1 MNKGFYLKMAWGN
14 IRKNRNIYLPYLL
27 AASVMTALFYIQ
39 GSLCDM
45 VDISGM
51 KGKRMMSSLLG
62 ISTPI
67 TGIFSLVILFY
78 VNSFVMK
85 QRKKEFGLYNVLG
98 MEKRHLVRLM
108 SVEILLVAVFSLVF
122 GISGGAL
129 FSQLFFLIFYKMIRM
144 EADLTMV
151 IPRGAVIETL
161 TLFGILFCLV
171 LLYDIVAVIR
181 TRPVELLKSES
192 QGEREPKVHGL
203 AALIGVAALTGGYVI
218 AQKVESP
225 MEAMLWFFAAALLV
239 IIGTYGLF
247 MAGSIALL
255 KWMKKRECF
264 YYRPSSFISV
274 SGMLYRMKQNA
285 AGLAGICILSTMVMV
300 TIGASLCI
308 FSGVGEGV
316 REEYPREYFL
326 QMHYSE
332 DLKPET
338 YQDTTSDVK
347 KLVEAQMEENG
358 SRVEN
363 MMSYTRCNMV
373 YRKGKDGYEA
383 EMGDL
388 ADTNDYE
395 NLVYVQYLLRE
406 DYEANTGK
414 KTEIPDD
421 VAAFYESEEGLIPGE
436 TLLFGDYSIKGK
448 RLEEPVETAVASRY
462 SGIKKRVQVLL
473 PGIEEM
479 EKLTESLGKNF
490 ETYYGLEEGEGP
502 GAMYFLG
509 WNWYFDI
516 SGKQEPAEEFLEKL
530 RSSWETEKASE
541 WAYIS
546 TFQNR
551 TEEEE
556 YLFQEYGTILFI
568 GFFLGMI
575 FLLATVLIIYYKQV
589 TEGYDDRK
597 RFVIMQDIGLSQAE
611 VKKTIRTQVLLVF
624 FLPLGAAGLHMAM
637 AFKVLVKMMA
647 LFSAYNIKLFSL
659 AYEEITLRQYSRY
672 LIFTVLGDHKTVSGF
687 SENFLMEKSFWN
699 R

>member
-308 FSGVGEGV
+308 FSGVSEGV

-363 MMSYTRCNMV
+363 MLSYTRCNMV

-568 GFFLGMI
+568 GFFLGLI

-659 AYEEITLRQYSRY
+659 CIGLTVAVFALVYFLVYTITARIYY
-672 LIFTVLGDHKTVSGF
+672 KIVS
-687 SENFLMEKSFWN
+687 NA

>member
-108 SVEILLVAVFSLVF
+108 SVEILLVAVFSLFF

-151 IPRGAVIETL
+151 IPRGAVTETL

-181 TRPVELLKSES
+181 TRPVELLRSES

-203 AALIGVAALTGGYVI
+203 AALIGVAALIGGYVI

-308 FSGVGEGV
+308 FSGVSEGV

-363 MMSYTRCNMV
+363 MLSYTRCNMV

-448 RLEEPVETAVASRY
+448 RLEEPVETAVASWY

-659 AYEEITLRQYSRY
+659 CIGL
-672 LIFTVLGDHKTVSGF
+672 TVAVFALVYFLVYTVTARIYYKIVS
-687 SENFLMEKSFWN
+687 NA

>member
-363 MMSYTRCNMV
+363 MLSYTRCNMV

-388 ADTNDYE
+388 ADTNDYK

-568 GFFLGMI
+568 GFFLGLI

-659 AYEEITLRQYSRY
+659 CIGL
-672 LIFTVLGDHKTVSGF
+672 TVAVFALVYFLVYTVTARIYYKIVS
-687 SENFLMEKSFWN
+687 NA

>member
-239 IIGTYGLF
+239 IVGTYGLF

-255 KWMKKRECF
+255 KWMKKRERF

-308 FSGVGEGV
+308 FSSVGEGI

-326 QMHYSE
+326 QMHYYME
-332 DLKPET
+332 DMKPET

-363 MMSYTRCNMV
+363 MLSYTRCNMV

-502 GAMYFLG
+502 SATYFLG
-509 WNWYFDI
+509 WNYYFDI

-546 TFQNR
+546 AFQNR

-568 GFFLGMI
+568 GFFLGLI

-659 AYEEITLRQYSRY
+659 CIGLTVAVFALVYFLVYTITARIYY
-672 LIFTVLGDHKTVSGF
+672 KIVS
-687 SENFLMEKSFWN
+687 NA

>member
-108 SVEILLVAVFSLVF
+108 SVEILLVAVFSLIF

-181 TRPVELLKSES
+181 TRPVELLRSES

-308 FSGVGEGV
+308 FSGVSEGV

-363 MMSYTRCNMV
+363 MLSYTRCNMV

-509 WNWYFDI
+509 WNYYFDI

-659 AYEEITLRQYSRY
+659 CIGLTVAVFALVYFLVYTITARIYY
-672 LIFTVLGDHKTVSGF
+672 KIVS
-687 SENFLMEKSFWN
+687 KA

>member
-239 IIGTYGLF
+239 IVGTYGLF

-308 FSGVGEGV
+308 FSGVSEGV

-363 MMSYTRCNMV
+363 MLSYTRCNMV

-448 RLEEPVETAVASRY
+448 RLEEPVETAVASWY

-568 GFFLGMI
+568 GFFLGLI

-659 AYEEITLRQYSRY
+659 CIGL
-672 LIFTVLGDHKTVSGF
+672 TVAVFALVYFLVYTVTARIYYKIVS
-687 SENFLMEKSFWN
+687 NA

>member
-151 IPRGAVIETL
+151 IPRGAVTETL

-316 REEYPREYFL
+316 RQEYPREYFL

-363 MMSYTRCNMV
+363 MLSYTRCNMV

-388 ADTNDYE
+388 ADTNDYK

-414 KTEIPDD
+414 KTELPDD

-568 GFFLGMI
+568 GFFLGLI

-659 AYEEITLRQYSRY
+659 CIGL
-672 LIFTVLGDHKTVSGF
+672 TVAVFALVYFLVYTVTARIYYKIVSNV
-687 SENFLMEKSFWN
+687 STVNIK
-699 R
+699 

>member
-1 MNKGFYLKMAWGN
+1 MRKTMFFKMAAGN
-14 IRKNRNIYLPYLL
+14 LKKNCQVYLPFILTLTGMAAIFDIMGALAVSPALDFMLGGGFMREILL
-27 AASVMTALFYIQ
+27 MGERIV
-39 GSLCDM
+39 
-45 VDISGM
+45 
-51 KGKRMMSSLLG
+51 
-62 ISTPI
+62 
-67 TGIFSLVILFY
+67 GIFSLIFLFY
-78 VNSFVMK
+78 TNSFLLK
-85 QRKKEFGLYNVLG
+85 RRKKEFGLYHILG
-98 MEKRHLVRLM
+98 MEKRHVALILVLELFYTVLLGLGLGLLAGTVFYKAVLLLLCRILHAPRILGFEF
-108 SVEILLVAVFSLVF
+108 SVSAFTETVVLF
-122 GISGGAL
+122 GMV
-129 FSQLFFLIFYKMIRM
+129 FFLLAIYGVRQIFRS
-144 EADLTMV
+144 
-151 IPRGAVIETL
+151 ET
-161 TLFGILFCLV
+161 T
-171 LLYDIVAVIR
+171 
-181 TRPVELLKSES
+181 ELLKSN
-192 QGEREPKVHGL
+192 QTAEREPKNRWFLVLVGL
-203 AALIGVAALTGGYVI
+203 VSLGAGYYLAVTI
-218 AQKVESP
+218 ESP
-225 MEAMLWFFAAALLV
+225 LGAIAYFFLAVVLV
-239 IIGTYGLF
+239 IIGTYCLF
-247 MAGSIALL
+247 TAGSIFIL
-255 KWMKKRECF
+255 KMLKKNKG
-264 YYRPSSFISV
+264 YYYQSRHFTSV

-363 MMSYTRCNMV
+363 MLSYTRCNMV

-659 AYEEITLRQYSRY
+659 CIGL
-672 LIFTVLGDHKTVSGF
+672 TVAVFALVYFLVYTVTARIYYKIVS
-687 SENFLMEKSFWN
+687 NA

>member
-203 AALIGVAALTGGYVI
+203 AALIGVAALIGGYVI

-363 MMSYTRCNMV
+363 MLSYTRCNMV

-448 RLEEPVETAVASRY
+448 RLEEPVETAVASWY

-659 AYEEITLRQYSRY
+659 CIGLTVAVFALVYFLVYTITARIYY
-672 LIFTVLGDHKTVSGF
+672 KIVS
-687 SENFLMEKSFWN
+687 NT

>member
-239 IIGTYGLF
+239 IVGTYGLF

-308 FSGVGEGV
+308 FSGVSEGV

-363 MMSYTRCNMV
+363 MLSYTRCNMV

-448 RLEEPVETAVASRY
+448 RLEEPVETAVASWY

-502 GAMYFLG
+502 SATYFLG
-509 WNWYFDI
+509 WNYYFDI

-659 AYEEITLRQYSRY
+659 CIGL
-672 LIFTVLGDHKTVSGF
+672 TVAVFALVYFLVYTVTARIYYKIVS
-687 SENFLMEKSFWN
+687 NA

>member
-151 IPRGAVIETL
+151 IPRGAVTETL

-363 MMSYTRCNMV
+363 MLSYTRCNMV

-414 KTEIPDD
+414 KIEIPDD

-516 SGKQEPAEEFLEKL
+516 SGKQEPAEEFLEKF

-659 AYEEITLRQYSRY
+659 CIGLTVAVFALVYFLVYIITARIYY
-672 LIFTVLGDHKTVSGF
+672 KIVS
-687 SENFLMEKSFWN
+687 NA

>member
-363 MMSYTRCNMV
+363 MLSYTRCNMV

-448 RLEEPVETAVASRY
+448 RLEEPVETAVASWY

-659 AYEEITLRQYSRY
+659 CIGL
-672 LIFTVLGDHKTVSGF
+672 TVAVFALVYFLVYTVTARIYYKIVS
-687 SENFLMEKSFWN
+687 NA